1 MKEIEEKI
9 RELAKLMET
18 VPEECNGNN
27 KDEIVNALNYA
38 NIKYCVDEM
47 MSIID
52 TDYESN

>member
-52 TDYESN
+52 PNYECN

>member
-18 VPEECNGNN
+18 VPEECKGNN
-27 KDEIVNALNYA
+27 IDEILNALNYA
-38 NIKYCVDEM
+38 SIKYCVDEM

-52 TDYESN
+52 KNYECN